1 MWMYN
6 LYDDCTYENNLLAS
20 RPTPHATRDIDARWR
35 WTNQEARTY
44 WGHPRA
50 RDFSFL
56 GENGRGHS
64 LAGALNDYPCGGPHA
79 MFAWVNTS
87 EARDALHVARDALFF
102 SGDNGVGF
110 NYHSSV
116 RNTGGLV
123 PFFQHVIANTTLRVL
138 VYNGDTDPC
147 INSFEAQ
154 NWTSNIGVRETEAWR
169 AWTLDGKQRMGGYV
183 TEYEGGFSYLTI
195 RGSGHM
201 VPEFKP
207 AAAEE
212 MIKRWLKNER
222 MQQYVQPRS
231 RGEL

>member
-6 LYDDCTYENNLLAS
+6 LYDDCTYENDLLTSAL
-20 RPTPHATRDIDARWR
+20 TPHAIRDMDTRWQ
-35 WTNQEARTY
+35 WTKQADRTY
-44 WGHPRA
+44 WGPARA
-50 RDFSFL
+50 RDFSYL
-56 GENGRGHS
+56 GEGGRGHA
-64 LAGALNDYPCGGPHA
+64 LGGALNDYPCGGPHA
-79 MFAWVNTS
+79 MFAWVNTTQ
-87 EARDALHVARDALFF
+87 ARDALHVARDALFF

-110 NYHSSV
+110 NYRCSECAS
-116 RNTGGLV
+116 GGLV
-123 PFFQHVIANTTLRVL
+123 PFFQHVVANTSLRVL

-154 NWTSNIGVRETEAWR
+154 NWTSNIGLRETEAWR

-183 TEYEGGFSYLTI
+183 TEYEGDFSYLTI

-212 MIKRWLKNER
+212 MIKRWLKKER
-222 MQQYVQPRS
+222 MQPYVQPGPGR
-231 RGEL
+231 EL